1 MFSSKDYAF
10 IWVYDNNMV
19 KNKIQYKL
27 ECIGYKIFM
36 NINQPWNMNYILKH
50 ALVGNLNTHN

>member
-19 KNKIQYKL
+19 KSKIQYKL

-36 NINQPWNMNYILKH
+36 NMNQP
-50 ALVGNLNTHN
+50 